1 MIGTVIDSC
10 YEVVAYLGQG
20 QFGAVYRC
28 RDLGLQCDVALKL
41 LNPEKA
47 GERELQRIVSE
58 ARKLASLNH
67 PNVVHAYRLGSW
79 NGSPYIAMEFIE
91 GRTLQAISSGARLP
105 LPEALK
111 AMRQVAAGLEAIHSM
126 GIVHRDLSTN
136 NIMITESG
144 SAKILDLGLAKDVGR
159 ITSGDSQGML
169 VGTMAYVAPEVVQGQ
184 SATARSDIF
193 SFGVILYEVL
203 AGRNPFQAEH
213 FMSLLYNITNRE
225 PEPLDVHLE
234 SCPGALTE
242 LVSQCMAKHP
252 DERPADMAEVERILG
267 EIIGQADLTSAV
279 RRRHESITASP
290 RQTPS
295 NPYFNRVMIKRP
307 ADFFG
312 RRQET
317 KRIYARLNATP
328 PGSVSIVGD
337 RKIGK
342 SSLLNYVYMPQQRQ
356 EYLELPEKMVM
367 VFLDLQEEKN
377 MSMESFVRVMLGITS
392 YELRGRLDVSDCALN
407 LDGVKDLVQ
416 RLDGAG
422 FRLAILLDE
431 FDIVTTNPNFDLE
444 FFSFLRFL
452 ANHYNVAYLTSSA
465 RDLQVLCHTKE
476 ISDSPFFNI
485 FSNMRLSVLQRGEA
499 EELIRAPSEKAGR
512 PLAPYGDEIMGMAGQ
527 FPFFIQMAC
536 AHAFEYLEEN
546 PGVERPDFAEIR
558 RRFYAEA
565 RLHFRYIWE
574 NFDDH
579 EKSAVLRVAK
589 GRSVP
594 DALQHV
600 LQELGTRHY
609 VEVSAEKPQLFAQTF
624 EQFVKNEANPAGKHS
639 LLSRLLNRD

>member
-1 MIGTVIDSC
+1 MIGTVIDGC
-10 YEVVAYLGQG
+10 YKVVAYLGQG

-28 RDLGLQCDVALKL
+28 RDLELERDVALKL

-47 GERELQRIVSE
+47 GERELQRCVSE

-67 PNVVHAYRLGSW
+67 PNVVHAYRLGNW
-79 NGSPYIAMEFIE
+79 NGSPFIAMEFIE
-91 GRTLQAISSGARLP
+91 GRTLQEVSTGARLP
-105 LPEALK
+105 LAEALK
-111 AMRQVAAGLEAIHSM
+111 AMRQVAAGLQAIHSM

-144 SAKILDLGLAKDVGR
+144 NAKILDLGLAKDVGR
-159 ITSGDSQGML
+159 FTSEDTQGML

-234 SCPGALTE
+234 SCPSSLSE
-242 LVSQCMAKHP
+242 LVSRCMAKHA

-267 EIIGQADLTSAV
+267 EILGQADLAAAV
-279 RRRHESITASP
+279 RRRHESITACP

-295 NPYFNRVMIKRP
+295 NPYLNRVMIKRP
-307 ADFFG
+307 GDFYG

-342 SSLLNYVYMPQQRQ
+342 SSLLNYVYMQQQRQ

-367 VFLDLQEEKN
+367 VFLDLQEQKN

-431 FDIVTTNPNFDLE
+431 FDIVTTNPSFDLE

-512 PLAPYGDEIMGMAGQ
+512 PLAPYSEEIMGMAGQ

-546 PGVERPDFAEIR
+546 PGVERPDFDEIR
-558 RRFYAEA
+558 KRFYAEA

-589 GRSVP
+589 GRGVP

-600 LQELGTRHY
+600 LQELGARHY
-609 VEVSAEKPQLFAQTF
+609 VEAAAEKPQLFAQTF
-624 EQFVKNEANPAGKHS
+624 EQFVKNEADLSGKKS
-639 LLSRLLNRD
+639 LLSKLLNKG